1 MNSQDFLFYS
11 VGIGF
16 LILVGFVSLAAYRL
30 AQSFK
35 KITLILQNAENLS
48 EDISNDLEKLKS
60 GVKLG
65 ILNLLQIFLKKRR

>member
-16 LILVGFVSLAAYRL
+16 LILVGFVSFASYRL
-30 AQSFK
+30 AQSLK
-35 KITLILQNAENLS
+35 KITQILQNAENLS
-48 EDISNDLEKLKS
+48 EDISDDLEKLKS

-65 ILNLLQIFLKKRR
+65 VLNLLQIFLKKRR